1 MFEIIGVGAV
11 GTLVGAGISYVL
23 LKRENT
29 KHINLFVLEGKAKAN
44 AIEFEAQKKLQD
56 AHIKIKA
63 DELELEK
70 KFQEKIN
77 ELDKKSR
84 ILEEKRQTIETQSQK
99 IQGIKRRAVEKE
111 ESLERLIEQQEQ
123 KIREIVE
130 KMQHIASMTKEEAK
144 AYILHQ
150 VEEQSKAEVAA
161 IVRRYERL
169 AKEEGERKANYII
182 AQATTRYAGD
192 FAGERLINVVNL
204 PSDEHKGRIIGKRDE
219 TLKVLRRY

>member
-1 MFEIIGVGAV
+1 
-11 GTLVGAGISYVL
+11 
-23 LKRENT
+23 
-29 KHINLFVLEGKAKAN
+29 
-44 AIEFEAQKKLQD
+44 
-56 AHIKIKA
+56 
-63 DELELEK
+63 
-70 KFQEKIN
+70 
-77 ELDKKSR
+77 
-84 ILEEKRQTIETQSQK
+84 
-99 IQGIKRRAVEKE
+99 
-111 ESLERLIEQQEQ
+111 LERLIEQQEQ

-204 PSDEHKGRIIGKRDE
+204 PSDEHKGRIIGKEGRNIKSLETLLGVDIIIDE
-219 TLKVLRRY
+219 TPGVII